1 MPPSWHKPRRLAGWV
16 EVPSSKAVLSSKHM
30 AIIEAAG
37 GVRIVAGGIVI
48 FAAADP
54 SIVGDA
60 TATMMG
66 PTMADQTWS

>member
-1 MPPSWHKPRRLAGWV
+1 MSP
-16 EVPSSKAVLSSKHM
+16 KHM

-66 PTMADQTWS
+66 PTMADQTCS